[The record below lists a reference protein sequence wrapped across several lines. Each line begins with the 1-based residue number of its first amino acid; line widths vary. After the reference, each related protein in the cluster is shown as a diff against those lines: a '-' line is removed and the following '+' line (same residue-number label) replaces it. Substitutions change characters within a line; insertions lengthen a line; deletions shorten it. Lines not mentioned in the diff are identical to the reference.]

1 MTHPAILDWPEQPS
15 DDLPLA
21 LWDADAIASATG
33 GTVHGSF
40 QVSGV
45 EIDSRDVGEGDLF
58 VALKGAAMDGHRF
71 VAGAFERGAAG
82 VLVSQPVDG
91 PHVLVDDTQAALE
104 ALGAAARARADM
116 QVVGVTGSVGKTST
130 KEALFAALD
139 RASRGAAHASVKS
152 YNNHTGVPLSLA
164 RTPARSHYGVYEM
177 GMNHAG
183 EIAALTTQVRPHV
196 ALVTAIAPAHIENL
210 GSEENIARAKAEIFE
225 GLEPGGIAIV
235 PADSPHAELLAGAAQ
250 AVGASVTTFG
260 LESAADIKLL
270 ESVTTRDGGSL
281 LTVQVRDRRLCFT
294 IGNPGRHWVSNA
306 LAVIAACDALG
317 ADLGA
322 AGLALADLQG
332 LKIRATSSVGRGMQA
347 IGASP
352 VSITTAEMYEA
363 MQRGQIECAVGSTAW
378 LNTYNLKDF
387 TKLAWTNS
395 LGSYFG
401 TMNFAINKDSWDDL
415 SPEHQQV
422 FKDQMAGNVA
432 DIMWAYI
439 EESEEGLTWLK
450 ENGGTVKEA
459 DQAFVDAWTKVQASA
474 VDETIA
480 QGKADGVE
488 HADEIITTFMGLV
501 DKWTKIMAEIG
512 DDKAAY
518 QQKLQEE
525 IFSKI

>member
-1 MTHPAILDWPEQPS
+1 MMTHPAILDWPEQPS

-33 GTVHGSF
+33 GTAHGSF

-322 AGLALADLQG
+322 AGLALAELQG
-332 LKIRATSSVGRGMQA
+332 LPGRGERHVLPVEGGEALLIDESYNANPTSMRSALALLGAVDADRRIAVLGAMGELGDHSDRFHAELLEPILSAQVDQAILVGPAMRPLAERLGTGEVSDLGKMPRFTHCDDASAAQAALDEIGLANRDAVLVKGSNSVG
-347 IGASP
+347 
-352 VSITTAEMYEA
+352 
-363 MQRGQIECAVGSTAW
+363 
-378 LNTYNLKDF
+378 
-387 TKLAWTNS
+387 LAA
-395 LGSYFG
+395 L
-401 TMNFAINKDSWDDL
+401 
-415 SPEHQQV
+415 
-422 FKDQMAGNVA
+422 VA
-432 DIMWAYI
+432 D
-439 EESEEGLTWLK
+439 L
-450 ENGGTVKEA
+450 
-459 DQAFVDAWTKVQASA
+459 VDAP
-474 VDETIA
+474 
-480 QGKADGVE
+480 ADG
-488 HADEIITTFMGLV
+488 D
-501 DKWTKIMAEIG
+501 
-512 DDKAAY
+512 
-518 QQKLQEE
+518 
-525 IFSKI
+525 